1 MELHRK
7 RSICRRKS
15 STFGFMHLTYP
26 TKRRNGA
33 SCRTEYVRGHVDGY
47 LKCEQD
53 QTRGEVVGALMHIYL
68 FLIIPAVFYLL
79 LWRMT
84 ND

>member
-1 MELHRK
+1 
-7 RSICRRKS
+7 
-15 STFGFMHLTYP
+15 
-26 TKRRNGA
+26 
-33 SCRTEYVRGHVDGY
+33 
-47 LKCEQD
+47 
-53 QTRGEVVGALMHIYL
+53 VGALMHIYL